1 MPIAYWFGY
10 SIGFA
15 MAVYALYRGTRATV
29 AAYRQ
34 ARYWKTVGLA
44 VIIGTSI
51 IFIPAKVWLDALFYD
66 ISLSFLIPAA
76 LIGACFGLVIIWLE
90 RRYYP
95 DA

>member
-10 SIGFA
+10 IVWFA
-15 MAVYALYRGTRATV
+15 IVVYALYRGMRGTV

-44 VIIGTSI
+44 VITAIAI
-51 IFIPAKVWLDALFYD
+51 IFAPVTVWADALWRD
-66 ISLSFLIPAA
+66 ISLSSLIPAA
-76 LIGACFGLVIIWLE
+76 LIGACFGLVMIWLE